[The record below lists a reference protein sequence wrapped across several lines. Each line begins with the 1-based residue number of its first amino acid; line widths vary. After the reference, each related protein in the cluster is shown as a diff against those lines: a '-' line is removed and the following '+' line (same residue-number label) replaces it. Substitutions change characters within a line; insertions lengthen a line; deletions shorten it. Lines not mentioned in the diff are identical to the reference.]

1 MTMRNYPGAQPYF
14 PDEDRA
20 EIMAAVEDIL
30 VSGSMTQGQ
39 YLKRFEAAAAEMAG
53 TRHAM
58 GVNSGGTALEIA
70 LEAVN
75 VKGKDVIVP
84 TETFVATANSVVRA
98 GGRPIFADLRLDDL
112 AISAETIAAVK
123 TPNTA
128 AVIIVHMFGLMSSEI
143 AAIQAYCSKEGLVLI
158 EDAAHAHGA
167 SFGGRPAGS
176 LGQIGCFSYY
186 ATKVLT
192 TGEGGLITTS
202 DDRLAE
208 QVRRIRDHGRKSGG
222 TVFDYAGNNFRLAE
236 IPAAIGVVQ
245 QRRLAEIVAHRRRI
259 AAIYRNTLHN
269 APYMRLVDPAPHD
282 EHCYWRY
289 AILLDEGIDRRA
301 VQQVLLDQVNARVTW
316 MYEPL
321 CHQQPFYADQPRYA
335 VTLPVAESVVGRLI
349 NLPTHSYIDEQGAT
363 DIARTLRNCV
373 ADLARR
379 A

>member
-1 MTMRNYPGAQPYF
+1 MATRSYSGAQPYF

-30 VSGSMTQGQ
+30 VSGSMTQGP

-53 TRHAM
+53 TRYAL

-98 GGRPIFADLRLDDL
+98 GGRPIFADLRLNDL
-112 AISAETIAAVK
+112 AISESTIAAVK

-143 AAIQAYCSKEGLVLI
+143 AAIQDYCRKEGLVLI

-167 SFGGRPAGS
+167 SFCGRPAGS

-192 TGEGGLITTS
+192 TGEGGVITTS

-208 QVRRIRDHGRKSGG
+208 QVRRIRDHGRQTGG
-222 TVFDYAGNNFRLAE
+222 SVFDYAGNNFRLAE

-259 AAIYRNTLHN
+259 AAVYRNILHN
-269 APYMRLVDPAPHD
+269 APYMYLVDPVPHD
-282 EHCYWRY
+282 EHSYWRY
-289 AILLDEGIDRRA
+289 AILLDKGIDRQT
-301 VQQVLLDQVNARVTW
+301 VQRVLLDQINARVTW

-321 CHQQPFYADQPRYA
+321 CHQQPLYAHQAENA
-335 VTLPVAESVVGRLI
+335 VSLPVAESVVGRLI

-363 DIARTLRNCV
+363 DIAHTLYDCV
-373 ADLARR
+373 AGLARH